1 MRVKARGETNA
12 REMQNLESIYLKV
25 AGATAERMLLRLQC
39 RGRRRCGWT
48 FKPGGEG
55 GHTRYKFIMS
65 GEGVGGGE
73 VCGHTS
79 LLYVRGGF
87 GRTYKLTRGGGRTH
101 KFINM
106 SGEGGGGH

>member
-1 MRVKARGETNA
+1 MTRPGAMRVKARGETNA

-48 FKPGGEG
+48 FKPGVGG

-65 GEGVGGGE
+65 GGGVGGGE
-73 VCGHTS
+73 GGGHTS
-79 LLYVRGGF
+79 LLYVRGGC
-87 GRTYKLTRGGGRTH
+87 GRT
-101 KFINM
+101 
-106 SGEGGGGH
+106 